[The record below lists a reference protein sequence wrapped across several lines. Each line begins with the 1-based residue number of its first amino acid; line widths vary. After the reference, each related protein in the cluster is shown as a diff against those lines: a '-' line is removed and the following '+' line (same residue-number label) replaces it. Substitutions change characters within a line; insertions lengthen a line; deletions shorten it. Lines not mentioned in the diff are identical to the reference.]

1 MAGELR
7 LNQVSVP
14 TTPASGKDSLYVS
27 TDTPER
33 FKRVDSGGTIWP
45 VQEQFIISQTAA
57 YTPTA
62 TATTPFP
69 AFNTTTNGAF
79 NSPANISYQ
88 FDATYLI
95 TNTGTTSH
103 TWGTLFGGT
112 AGITSIAYWA
122 QSVSATSNAL
132 TAPSQ
137 IYATAASNLV
147 VTAASTSA
155 TENLI
160 IRLAGIVRISTAG
173 TLIPQL
179 QTSAT
184 PGGTQT
190 ILTNSFF
197 RMSPF
202 ASNTVGYLGNWT

>member
-14 TTPASGKDSLYVS
+14 TTPASGKDSVYVS

-33 FKRVDSGGTIWP
+33 FKRVDSSGTIWP
-45 VQEQFIISQTAA
+45 VAEHFIISQTAG
-57 YTPTA
+57 YSPTF
-62 TATTPFP
+62 TANTANQ
-69 AFNTTTNGAF
+69 AFNATTNGAM
-79 NSPANISYQ
+79 NLPANTSYLMD
-88 FDATYLI
+88 FTYLI
-95 TNTGTTSH
+95 TNTGTTTH

-112 AGITSIAYWA
+112 AGITSIAYRA
-122 QSVSATSNAL
+122 QSISTTSNAL
-132 TAPSQ
+132 GAVSQ
-137 IYATAASNLV
+137 IYATAATVLV
-147 VTAASTSA
+147 VTAASVSA

-160 IRLAGIVRISTAG
+160 ISGAGVVRISTAG
-173 TLIPQL
+173 TFIPQL
-179 QTSAT
+179 ETSAT

-197 RMSPF
+197 KLTPF

>member
-7 LNQVSVP
+7 LNQVSTP
-14 TTPASGKDSLYVS
+14 TTPATGKDSLFVS

-33 FKRVDSGGTIWP
+33 PKRVDSTGTVWP
-45 VQEQFIISQTAA
+45 IQEFFLISQTSGYSPAF
-57 YTPTA
+57 
-62 TATTPFP
+62 TATT
-69 AFNTTTNGAF
+69 ANQVFNATTNGTITL
-79 NSPANISYQ
+79 PAATSYQ
-88 FDATYLI
+88 FDFTYLI

-103 TWGTLFGGT
+103 TWATQFGGS
-112 AGITSIAYWA
+112 ASLTSIAYRV
-122 QSVSATSNAL
+122 QSISTVGNVLGAV
-132 TAPSQ
+132 SQ
-137 IYATAASNLV
+137 IYATSNGVTV

-160 IRLAGIVRISTAG
+160 ISGSGIVRINAAG
-173 TLIPQL
+173 TFIPQL

-202 ASNTVGYLGNWT
+202 ASNTVGFMGPWT